1 MTVKR
6 SLPLA
11 ICLILGIFM
20 IIQFFIPHPFSQRAN
35 ETLLKWVIVIAAC
48 ALVLGVG
55 NLIAHH
61 IKKIERRKDGYGYS
75 IVMLFCLVFTAVVGL
90 GWGVG
95 VGSVFQKIYINVL
108 APLGA
113 TMFAILAYY
122 MASAAYR
129 SFRARSLEATLL
141 LIASFIVMIGFMP
154 FGYFIHPHLP
164 GLAEWLMIVPNLA
177 AKRGIQ
183 FGIAF
188 GAIATALRIIL
199 GIERSWL
206 GGKE

>member
-1 MTVKR
+1 MKR
-6 SLPLA
+6 A
-11 ICLILGIFM
+11 IPMGLCLFMGVFM
-20 IIQFFIPHPFSQRAN
+20 IVQFFIPHPISIRAN
-35 ETLLKWVIVIAAC
+35 ETILKWVIILVAF
-48 ALVLGVG
+48 ALVLGIG
-55 NLIAHH
+55 NLVTHH
-61 IKKIERRKDGYGYS
+61 FNKIKRQKEGWLYS
-75 IVMLFCLVFTAVVGL
+75 IVMLVCLVVTAAVGLVWGVGL
-90 GWGVG
+90 GT
-95 VGSVFQKIYINVL
+95 VFQSIYINIL

-141 LIASFIVMIGFMP
+141 LIAAFIVMIGFMP
-154 FGYFIHPHLP
+154 FGAFIHPRIP
-164 GLAEWLMIVPNLA
+164 EFAEWLVKVPNMA

-183 FGIAF
+183 IGIAF
-188 GAIATALRIIL
+188 GSIATALRMIL